1 MGTLVLMAFLWGEW
15 RSPLLLTARSFL
27 AMSAPPACSQLAL
40 HGARQRL
47 AGAPGFHSGFWARG
61 DVIACNGS
69 GGG

>member
-27 AMSAPPACSQLAL
+27 AMSASPARSQLAL
-40 HGARQRL
+40 HGAQQRL
-47 AGAPGFHSGFWARG
+47 VGGPGFHLVFRARG
-61 DVIACNGS
+61 DVMACDGF